1 MANLVATAQID
12 IAAPPWRVWSALTD
26 PTQIKKYFFGT
37 DVETDWQPA
46 SPIVW
51 KGEYEGKAYR
61 DKGEI
66 LEIEPNRRL
75 KFSHFSPMS
84 GQPDKPEN
92 YHTVTYELDEREG
105 STHLALS
112 QDNNQSEDE
121 AERASA
127 NWATMLAGLKV
138 TVESAWTRP

>member
-12 IAAPPWRVWSALTD
+12 IAAPASQVWSALTD

-37 DVETDWQPA
+37 EVETDWQPG
-46 SPIVW
+46 SPITW
-51 KGEYEGKAYR
+51 TGEYEGTAYR

-75 KFSHFSPMS
+75 KLTHFSPMS
-84 GQPDKPEN
+84 GQPDVPEN
-92 YHTVTYELDEREG
+92 YHTVIYELDEREG
-105 STHLALS
+105 FTHLALS
-112 QDNNQSEDE
+112 QDNNGTEDE

-127 NWATMLAGLKV
+127 NWATMLAGLKK
-138 TVESAWTRP
+138 TVESA

>member
-1 MANLVATAQID
+1 MANLVARAQID
-12 IAAPPWRVWSALTD
+12 IAAPPWRVWGALTD
-26 PTQIKKYFFGT
+26 PTQIKRYFFST
-37 DVETDWQPA
+37 EVETDWQPG

-66 LEIEPNRRL
+66 LEVEPNRRL
-75 KFSHFSPMS
+75 KLTHFSPIS

-112 QDNNQSEDE
+112 QDNNRSEDE
-121 AERASA
+121 AKRASA
-127 NWATMLAGLKV
+127 NWATMLAGLKE
-138 TVESAWTRP
+138 TVESA